1 MEPNWLVWARQL
13 QAIAQSGLAYV
24 RDPFDRMRYEQ
35 VRALAAEMMAARSG
49 EDAARIEALFAREE
63 GYATPKVGVR
73 AGAFRDGKVLLV
85 REMTD
90 GRWSLP
96 GGWADVNQSPRE
108 SVIREVR
115 EESGFDIALVKLA
128 AVYDQAR
135 RPPPPLR
142 PFHIFRLFFV
152 AEVTGGMAQTSI
164 ESTEIGFFGEDEIP
178 PDLSLAR
185 TEPFHIARMFAHYRQ
200 PDLPTEF
207 D

>member
-1 MEPNWLVWARQL
+1 MEPQWLVWAREL
-13 QAIAQSGLAYV
+13 QAIAQTGLAYV
-24 RDPFDRMRYEQ
+24 RDPFDRQRYER
-35 VRALAAEMMAARSG
+35 VRALAAIMIAEHGGLDLAG
-49 EDAARIEALFAREE
+49 IEAVFADQE

-73 AGAFRDGKVLLV
+73 AGVFRDGKILLV
-85 REMTD
+85 REAID

-108 SVIREVR
+108 SIVREVW
-115 EESGFDIALVKLA
+115 EESGFEAAVCKLA

-152 AEVTGGMAQTSI
+152 CEWLGGAPQTSI
-164 ESTEIGFFGEDEIP
+164 ETTEIGFFAEHEIP
-178 PDLSLAR
+178 PNLSLAR
-185 TEPFHIARMFAHYRQ
+185 TEPFHIERMFAHYRQ
-200 PDLPTEF
+200 PELPTEF